1 MYGNRLCIL
10 ALHLFGKEVSLC
22 FFFFKCQMTWP
33 KKILITLRSTC
44 MYVPRVRRGVEFGG
58 DIIPCMM
65 AIGFN
70 LT

>member
-1 MYGNRLCIL
+1 MYSCFASVWEGG
-10 ALHLFGKEVSLC
+10 FSLC
-22 FFFFKCQMTWP
+22 FFSNATWP

-44 MYVPRVRRGVEFGG
+44 MYVPRVRCGVEFGG

>member
-1 MYGNRLCIL
+1 MYSCFASVWEGG
-10 ALHLFGKEVSLC
+10 FSL